1 MPRAP
6 KSSSKRRP
14 APSSRAV
21 AVARTKAKP
30 GPKPKLKAKPAA
42 SKSSAA
48 SRKSKP
54 ASSKSKPSG
63 RSAKSA
69 SSKSSPSGRS
79 AKSTSSKISTSEL
92 LALLAAAAKKSSAT
106 PAPPK
111 AQSKAD
117 ASYAHYLKLAMA
129 LPKDEVVPYR
139 LDPQLALYNVKFGLA
154 SLEGSWAQLKKA
166 LPLLNFELLE
176 DLPALC
182 QAVIAASTQVVGP
195 ERSDGEVSALM
206 AEARTLRS
214 LLLSTASAL
223 ALPGHLPAA
232 AVDKIRAGVG
242 FIDMARDCI
251 ELALLYKKHP
261 ASLTQQQ
268 LVSMTE
274 LDRAAEVGAELLE
287 RLKPMGSHKTPAPGE
302 STATVERNRL
312 ASLLVACHRDLRRAG
327 YWLWADQV
335 DAHVPY
341 LQARKVVRGKP
352 KPAPATPPIP
362 PPTNP

>member
-1 MPRAP
+1 MPRAL
-6 KSSSKRRP
+6 KSSSKRQ
-14 APSSRAV
+14 AEPSSFDV
-21 AVARTKAKP
+21 AVALTKAKP

-42 SKSSAA
+42 SKSSSA

-54 ASSKSKPSG
+54 
-63 RSAKSA
+63 A

-79 AKSTSSKISTSEL
+79 AKSASSKISTSEL
-92 LALLAAAAKKSSAT
+92 LAQLAAVAKKSSAT
-106 PAPPK
+106 PTPPK

-166 LPLLNFELLE
+166 LPLLNFDLLE

-268 LVSMTE
+268 LVSTTD
-274 LDRAAEVGAELLE
+274 LDRAEEVGAELLE
-287 RLKPMGSHKTPAPGE
+287 RLKPTGSHKTPAPGE